1 MQSHKLDLLCVDER
15 DVAVARFCFANWSLR
30 KCGIL
35 EMFGREVES
44 EDVAEQLLV
53 TGSAVVQYTLAVISQ

>member
-1 MQSHKLDLLCVDER
+1 MQSHKLDLVCVDER

-30 KCGIL
+30 KCGML

-44 EDVAEQLLV
+44 EGVEEELLV
-53 TGSAVVQYTLAVISQ
+53 TGLAVVQYTLAAISQ

>member
-1 MQSHKLDLLCVDER
+1 MQSHKLDLVCVDER

-30 KCGIL
+30 KCGML

-44 EDVAEQLLV
+44 EGVEELLV
-53 TGSAVVQYTLAVISQ
+53 TGLAVVQYTLAAISQ